1 MQQVLLPPEESKAW
15 TGKKSLRESGEKFC
29 NTIEMS
35 FQVIDI
41 LQEASAVWKD
51 QEAAIHR
58 DTAISYA
65 ELLEQVNVLATLIR
79 KKMHGDGKG
88 IALLCA
94 NNFNFPRGLFAASAA
109 GFVVM
114 PVWIS
119 LTPAEIQASLSEA
132 GINILMAEKN
142 PDLHFNSSVKKETL
156 DDEFSLF
163 YFSELPS
170 EPVSKRFPGA
180 AFIRPSSGTTGASKG
195 VVITHQAVLERIN
208 AGNEGLKLSSQD
220 KVTWVL
226 PMAFHFIVS
235 ICLYIK
241 TGTCIV
247 ISDDFLP
254 ETIISVSNKHGASV
268 LYASPLHYQLLA
280 RSQSRDTFQSLKKAY
295 CTSAGIDTD
304 TIRSFKAKFSIP
316 LYQAFGIIEA
326 GLPIINNAE
335 DDSKAA
341 STGRVISPYEIKIF
355 DDEMNEAG
363 RDQAGQLAIKG
374 PGMFSGYLW
383 PFTPAEKVLHHSW
396 FLTGDIARM
405 DEEGFVY
412 IQGRKKSLIN
422 ISGTKI
428 FPEEVEQVLIQHP
441 GIDDVRVFSG
451 KHALTGEF
459 VQAEVVM
466 SKDSCLTFEDIVSF
480 CRQYLAPAKIPK
492 RIDFVEHIHKTNTG
506 KTIRS

>member
-1 MQQVLLPPEESKAW
+1 
-15 TGKKSLRESGEKFC
+15 
-29 NTIEMS
+29 MS
-35 FQVIDI
+35 FKVIDI
-41 LQEASAVWKD
+41 LQEASATRKE
-51 QEAAIHR
+51 QKAAIHQ
-58 DTAISYA
+58 DASLTYA
-65 ELLEQVNVLATLIR
+65 ELFEQVSVLASLIR
-79 KKMHGDGKG
+79 DKSNEDGKG
-88 IALLCA
+88 IALLCG
-94 NNFNFPRGLFAASAA
+94 NNFNFLRGLFAASAA

-114 PVWIS
+114 PVWKS
-119 LTPAEIQASLSEA
+119 LTPAEIQASLTQA

-142 PDLHFNSSVKKETL
+142 ADLHFNSSVKREIL
-156 DDEFSLF
+156 NDEFSLF
-163 YFSELPS
+163 YFSDLPS

-195 VVITHQAVLERIN
+195 VVISHQAVLERIN

-235 ICLYIK
+235 ICLYLK

-254 ETIISVSNKHGASV
+254 GSIISVSNKHGATV
-268 LYASPLHYQLLA
+268 LYASPLHYQLLN
-280 RSQSRDTFQSLKKAY
+280 RMQSEDRFHTLKKAI

-304 TIRSFKAKFSIP
+304 TIRSFKAKFNIP

-326 GLPIINNAE
+326 GLPIINNTE

-363 RDQAGQLAIKG
+363 RDQAGQLGIKG

-383 PFTPAEKVLHHSW
+383 PFTPAEKVLHQSW
-396 FLTGDIARM
+396 FLTGDIASM
-405 DEEGFVY
+405 DKDGFIF

-428 FPEEVEQVLIQHP
+428 FPEEVEQVLMQHP
-441 GIDDVRVFSG
+441 DIDDVRVFSG

-466 SKDSCLTFEDIVSF
+466 SKGSRLSYEDIVSF
-480 CRQYLAPAKIPK
+480 CRPHLAPAKIPK